1 MNSFLAPNNRTSLTG
16 IIDFTAH
23 NIYLIQEDGTVKNIL
38 DILFAYGNIAVAE
51 LVDVQLNEFTVT
63 QMYQFIGEINDNRV
77 PGLESILN
85 YIDENFFNKTDPAV
99 NNYHYYI
106 SKTFNTQNNEE
117 HYYNK
122 QQYITNNVNNHII
135 KKDFIYN
142 NEQVLNIRKEYSP
155 KIYNSTSYRTVLDY
169 VENNLYKRY
178 DNRIFNNTS
187 NVYKNINQHNTEF
200 VNTYKINK
208 HLNLKKTYYNIND
221 NIVIHK
227 NNTINTNDNR
237 NVTKHN
243 KLFNITDNSYHTKKI
258 NNTSNI
264 TNNITKHNHNNYEHN
279 VIKKVTN
286 HLHNKNNYHNH
297 NNYEHNVIKKVTKHL
312 HNKKNYYNFYNDTFN
327 VRKVENISLS
337 QQTDIVNIITETNEQ
352 TISYIDDNFLNN
364 NNISTVEINI
374 GSDLITDN
382 YTWTPSPSDTV
393 VPGLESLLLF
403 LENQYITLIT
413 LNGAITASYN
423 QTMLEV
429 EDLYLNKFYI
439 ARLITIDNNL
449 QWFPLISDL
458 YVPGLESLLEFLQ
471 LNYATI
477 ASLQNA
483 ITDMHNHIQ
492 TEIDNIDFPTNPD
505 AGKTTR
511 HHYINH
517 EHTIFK
523 KVNNHIHNKKNYY
536 NFYNDTFNFKK
547 NDNNVE
553 SQSISKELH
562 YNTTH
567 TDYMYQR
574 KIIKNHK
581 TFITQQNYFTYQ
593 RKANNELQIQAL
605 NAIVA
610 DLQNQINVLSG
621 G

>member
-51 LVDVQLNEFTVT
+51 LVDVQLNELGPIT
-63 QMYQFIGEINDNRV
+63 QMYQFIGDINDNRV

-85 YIDENFFNKTDPAV
+85 YIDENFFNKADPAV
-99 NNYHYYI
+99 NEHNYYI
-106 SKTFNTQNNEE
+106 TKTFNTQYNEE

-169 VENNLYKRY
+169 VENNLYKKY
-178 DNRIFNNTS
+178 DNRTFNNTS
-187 NVYKNINQHNTEF
+187 NVYKNINQHNTEV

-243 KLFNITDNSYHTKKI
+243 KLFNITDSHYYTKKI

-264 TNNITKHNHNNYEHN
+264 ANNITKHNHNNYEHN
-279 VIKKVTN
+279 VIKKVVSK
-286 HLHNKNNYHNH
+286 H
-297 NNYEHNVIKKVTKHL
+297 IKHI
-312 HNKKNYYNFYNDTFN
+312 NNFYNETFN
-327 VRKVENISLS
+327 VRKVETISLS
-337 QQTDIVNIITETNEQ
+337 QQTDIVNNIIETNEE

-429 EDLYLNKFYI
+429 EDLYFNKFYI
-439 ARLITIDNNL
+439 ARYITIDNNL

-458 YVPGLESLLEFLQ
+458 YVPGLESLLEYLQ

-517 EHTIFK
+517 EHNIFK

-547 NDNNVE
+547 NDNNVD
-553 SQSISKELH
+553 SHSISKELH

-574 KIIKNHK
+574 KVINNHK
-581 TFITQQNYFTYQ
+581 TFIIQQHYFTYQ
-593 RKANNELQIQAL
+593 RKGNNELQIQAL

-610 DLQNQINVLSG
+610 DLQAQINNLSG

>member
-38 DILFAYGNIAVAE
+38 DILFPYGDIAIAE
-51 LVDVQLNEFTVT
+51 LVDVQLNEFGPVI
-63 QMYQFIGEINDNRV
+63 QMYQFIGDINDKRV

-85 YIDENFFNKTDPAV
+85 YIDENFFNKADPAV
-99 NNYHYYI
+99 NEHSYYI
-106 SKTFNTQNNEE
+106 NKTFNTQYNEE

-155 KIYNSTSYRTVLDY
+155 KIYNSTNYRTALDY
-169 VENNLYKRY
+169 VENNFYKKY
-178 DNRIFNNTS
+178 DNRTFNNTN
-187 NVYKNINQHNTEF
+187 NVYKNIKAFNTEV

-237 NVTKHN
+237 SVTKHN
-243 KLFNITDNSYHTKKI
+243 KLFNITDNHYVFKKI

-264 TNNITKHNHNNYEHN
+264 TNNITKHNHNNYDHN
-279 VIKKVTN
+279 VIKKVVNT
-286 HLHNKNNYHNH
+286 H
-297 NNYEHNVIKKVTKHL
+297 IKHI
-312 HNKKNYYNFYNDTFN
+312 NNFYNDTFN
-327 VRKVENISLS
+327 FRKIENISLS
-337 QQTDIVNIITETNEQ
+337 QQTDIVNNITETNNQ
-352 TISYIDDNFLNN
+352 TISYIDDNFLNT
-364 NNISTVEINI
+364 NNIATIVVNPVSEILADSYI
-374 GSDLITDN
+374 
-382 YTWTPSPSDTV
+382 WTPEPSDNV
-393 VPGLESLLLF
+393 VPGLESLLTYLDS
-403 LENQYITLIT
+403 QYITLIALNNAIFLAREQT
-413 LNGAITASYN
+413 L
-423 QTMLEV
+423 LDV
-429 EDLYLNKFYI
+429 EDSYVNKESISRYV
-439 ARLITIDNNL
+439 TIDFTR
-449 QWFPLISDL
+449 QWFPFASDDV
-458 YVPGLESLLEFLQ
+458 VPGLLSLLNYLE

-483 ITDMHNHIQ
+483 ITDMNNHIQ
-492 TEIDNIDFPTNPD
+492 SEIANIEFPTNPND
-505 AGKTTR
+505 GKTTR
-511 HHYINH
+511 HYYINH
-517 EHTIFK
+517 EHNLFK

-547 NDNNVE
+547 NDKNVE
-553 SQSISKELH
+553 SHSISKDLH

-574 KIIKNHK
+574 KVINNHK
-581 TFITQQNYFTYQ
+581 TFIIQQHYFTYQ
-593 RKANNELQIQAL
+593 RKGNNDLQIQAL

-610 DLQNQINVLSG
+610 DLQTQINNLSG